1 MVAKMSSGS
10 SLYSAL
16 AYNHQKVK
24 EGHAKVLLVNNMIE
38 PLNGN
43 FGIGICTNS
52 FEPYLLANNRT
63 ENPIIHISL
72 NPDPKYKLNDEQF
85 SVIAQEYMQKLGYG
99 NQPFIVYKH
108 EDIDRHHLHIVSVK
122 VDETGKMIRD
132 NFQHRLSMRICRELE
147 KIHSLIPANEKEKK
161 EGYSLK
167 KVDLNKR
174 NIKQQIANVV
184 RPISRSWHFQ
194 TFNEYKALLSI
205 YNVYVSE
212 VKGEFQGN
220 PYSGIVYAALDEKGE
235 VAGTPI
241 KSSKIGKTV
250 GINALLKRMEKS
262 KETIK
267 NKRLKEHPKT
277 IIAKAKQNCKNQKD
291 FEKQLLKNGISVL
304 LRKNDSGRIYGVTFI
319 DHKQKFVF
327 NGSRLGKDF
336 SANVFNEKYNQQKP
350 NTDELNP
357 PKQEQSQP
365 FNDTTSS
372 IENLTGL
379 LGIENRGENYEEE
392 AFIRRMKRKKKR
404 KHKY

>member
-1 MVAKMSSGS
+1 MVAKISSGS

-16 AYNHQKVK
+16 AYNHQKIK
-24 EGHAKVLLVNNMIE
+24 EGHAKVLLVNNMME
-38 PLNGN
+38 SPEGN
-43 FGIGICTNS
+43 FGIGICSNS
-52 FEPYLLANNRT
+52 FEPYLLANKKT
-63 ENPIIHISL
+63 ESPIIHISL
-72 NPDPKYKLNDEQF
+72 NPDPKDKLNDEKF
-85 SVIAQEYMQKLGYG
+85 SDIAQEYMQKLGYG

-147 KIHSLIPANEKEKK
+147 KKYSLIPANEKEKK
-161 EGYSLK
+161 AGYTMK
-167 KVDLNKR
+167 KVDFEKG

-205 YNVYVSE
+205 YNVQASA
-212 VKGEFQGN
+212 VKGEFQGK
-220 PYSGIVYAALDEKGE
+220 PYTGIVYAALDEKGK

-250 GINALLKRMEKS
+250 GNNALQKRMEKS

-267 NKRLKEHPKT
+267 SRKLKERPKG
-277 IIAKAKQNCKNQKD
+277 IIAKAIQNCKNQKE
-291 FEKQLLKNGISVL
+291 FEKELLKNGISVL
-304 LRKNDSGRIYGVTFI
+304 FRKNDAGRIYGVTFI

-327 NGSRLGKDF
+327 NGSRLGKEF
-336 SANVFNEKYNQQKP
+336 SANVFNEKYNQQNP
-350 NTDELNP
+350 NTDKLNP
-357 PKQEQSQP
+357 PKQEQYQA
-365 FNDTTSS
+365 FDDNASS

-379 LGIENRGENYEEE
+379 LEIKNWGENYEEE

-404 KHKY
+404 KRKY

>member
-1 MVAKMSSGS
+1 MVAKIGSGS

-24 EGHAKVLLVNNMIE
+24 AGHAKVLLVNNMIE
-38 PLNGN
+38 SPNGN
-43 FGIGICTNS
+43 FGIEICTES
-52 FEPYLLANNRT
+52 FAPYLHANKKT

-72 NPDPKYKLNDEQF
+72 NPDPKDKVNDEQF
-85 SVIAQEYMQKLGYG
+85 SEIAQEYMQKLGYG

-147 KIHSLIPANEKEKK
+147 KKHALIPANEKQKT
-161 EGYSLK
+161 EGYALK
-167 KVDLNKR
+167 KVDFKKG

-205 YNVYVSE
+205 YNVHVSE
-212 VKGEFQGN
+212 VKGEFQGK
-220 PYSGIVYAALDEKGE
+220 PYTGIVYAALDEKGE
-235 VAGTPI
+235 VSGTPI

-250 GINALLKRMEKS
+250 GNATLQTRMEKS
-262 KETIK
+262 KEFIK
-267 NKRLKEHPKT
+267 NRKLKVRPKA
-277 IIAKAKQNCKNQKD
+277 IITKAKQNCKNHKA
-291 FEKQLLKNGISVL
+291 FEKQLFKNGISVL
-304 LRKNDSGRIYGVTFI
+304 FRENDSGRIYGVTFI

-336 SANVFNEKYNQQKP
+336 SANVFHEKFN
-350 NTDELNP
+350 L
-357 PKQEQSQP
+357 QEQTTEEINSPEQKQSQATQEAN
-365 FNDTTSS
+365 FS

-379 LGIENRGENYEEE
+379 LGIETQGENYEEE
-392 AFIRRMKRKKKR
+392 TFIRRMKRKKKHKR
-404 KHKY
+404 KL